1 MPILTCQICELIDV
15 YFFMFYNF
23 RMTNKRV
30 DNLFDLSK
38 LSEASLRKYQVL
50 KP

>member
-1 MPILTCQICELIDV
+1 
-15 YFFMFYNF
+15 
-23 RMTNKRV
+23 MTNKRV